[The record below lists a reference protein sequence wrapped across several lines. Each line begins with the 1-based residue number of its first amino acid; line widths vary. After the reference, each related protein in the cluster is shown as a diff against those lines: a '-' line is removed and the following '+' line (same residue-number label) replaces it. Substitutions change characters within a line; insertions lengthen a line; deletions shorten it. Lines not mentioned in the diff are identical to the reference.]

1 MKIIRRAFPIIGSLG
16 LLFFQAL
23 ENTARAAA
31 EVEVTCVFTN
41 GRVEKTLM
49 PLVQA
54 GTVQRFRW
62 EAEQIPAG
70 VRQVEVRAAFATAQT
85 GEPGYFVMPN
95 GFLGTFRER
104 DGEQKLGASYMPLFG
119 MQTPRATFAAI
130 VTGLPHE
137 YTLVARAKNGVYTL
151 FPRFELGGCKANG
164 AIAIEFHFLTGGDAN
179 YSGMARAYRKFQLER
194 QACVP
199 LQERIKGRPGLAYA
213 LKCPEVRIR
222 MGWKPAPSPVEE
234 QTPATEPP
242 MKVAVTF
249 DRAGDILD
257 ECKRQGIE
265 RAEFCLV
272 GWNQKGHDGRYPQLF
287 PVEEALGGEAR
298 LRALT
303 AKAQQLGYQM
313 VCHNNHSDAYCIA
326 DSWNEEFIIK
336 NPDGS
341 LSKNASWSGG
351 RMYNLCPQRA
361 WELFAPKDLRAIA
374 ALGFH
379 GVHYIDV
386 LSIVR
391 PRACHDPRHPLTPDQ
406 SAVWINK
413 IMHEAR
419 DVFGGV
425 SSEGAFDF
433 CCGNLD
439 YALYVSFGNMTN
451 VPKLVDRVVPLWQ
464 LVYHGIVMSNP
475 FTDTANYTLKGPVAR
490 LKLVEFG
497 GRPMFYFHSKFL
509 EGNKQWMGAEDL
521 TCADQPALAASV
533 AQIKAGYD
541 EYAALCR
548 LQTAFMESH
557 DQLAPD
563 VTRTAYSEGTV
574 IVCNYRDSAFEFQ
587 GKPVKP
593 RDYLV
598 LPGGSFQ

>member
-1 MKIIRRAFPIIGSLG
+1 MLMLGAWLAALQTLAASVEVSCTFTNGSVEKKTLP
-16 LLFFQAL
+16 L
-23 ENTARAAA
+23 EAQGSVLHFRWKAA
-31 EVEVTCVFTN
+31 EV
-41 GRVEKTLM
+41 
-49 PLVQA
+49 
-54 GTVQRFRW
+54 
-62 EAEQIPAG
+62 PAG
-70 VRQVEVRAAFATAQT
+70 LKHVEVRADFATAQT
-85 GEPGYFVMPN
+85 GEAGYFVMPN

-137 YTLVARAKNGVYTL
+137 YTLVARAKDGVYTL
-151 FPRFELGGCKANG
+151 YPRFELGGRKANG
-164 AIAIEFHFLTGGDAN
+164 DIAIEYHFLTGADAN
-179 YSGMARAYRKFQLER
+179 YSGMARAYRKFQLDR
-194 QACVP
+194 KACVP
-199 LQERIKGRPGLAYA
+199 LQERIKSRPELAYA
-213 LKCPEVRIR
+213 MQCPEIRIR

-249 DRAGDILD
+249 DRAGEILD
-257 ECKRQGIE
+257 ECQRQGIE

-287 PVEEALGGEAR
+287 PVEEALGGEAK
-298 LRALT
+298 LRALI
-303 AKAQQLGYQM
+303 AKAQRLGYQI
-313 VCHNNHSDAYCIA
+313 VCHNNHSDAYHVA
-326 DSWNEEFIIK
+326 DSWSEEFVIK

-361 WELFAPKDLRAIA
+361 YELFAPRDLRAIA
-374 ALGFH
+374 ALGFR
-379 GVHYIDV
+379 GVHYVDV

-391 PRACHDPRHPLTPDQ
+391 PRACYDPRHPLTPDQ
-406 SAVWINK
+406 SAAWINK

-439 YALYVSFGNMTN
+439 YALYVSFGHMTN
-451 VPKLVDRVVPLWQ
+451 VPKMVDRVVPLWQ
-464 LVYHGIVMSNP
+464 LVYHGIIMSNP
-475 FTDTANYTLKGPVAR
+475 FTDTANYTLKGDVAR

-497 GRPMFYFHSKFL
+497 GRPMFYFYSKFL

-533 AQIKAGYD
+533 AKIKAGYD
-541 EYAALCR
+541 EYAALCH
-548 LQTAFMESH
+548 LQTTFMENH
-557 DQLAPD
+557 EQLEPGI
-563 VTRTAYSEGTV
+563 TRTSFSDGTT
-574 IVCNYRDSAFEFQ
+574 ILCNYRDSAFEFQ
-587 GKPVKP
+587 GKRVKP
-593 RDYLV
+593 HDYLV
-598 LPGGSFQ
+598 IPGGAFQ

>member
-1 MKIIRRAFPIIGSLG
+1 MSGVRHVQIALVLAG
-16 LLFFQAL
+16 LCQFLPAP
-23 ENTARAAA
+23 AAD
-31 EVEVTCVFTN
+31 VEVTCIFTN
-41 GRVEKTLM
+41 GRVEKTLL
-49 PLVQA
+49 PLVQT

-62 EAEQIPAG
+62 EADQIPAG
-70 VRQVEVRAAFATAQT
+70 VRQVEVRADFATAKT
-85 GEPGYFVMPN
+85 GEDGYFVMPN
-95 GFLGTFRER
+95 GFLGTFREQK
-104 DGEQKLGASYMPLFG
+104 GEQLLVGNYMPLFG

-137 YTLVARAKNGVYTL
+137 YTLVARAKAGVYTVY
-151 FPRFELGGCKANG
+151 PRFELGGRKANG
-164 AIAIEFHFLTGGDAN
+164 DIAIEYHFLTGADAD
-179 YSGMARAYRKFQLER
+179 YSGMARTYRKFQLDR

-199 LQERIKGRPGLAYA
+199 LKERIKSRPELAYA
-213 LKCPEVRIR
+213 MQCPEVRIR

-249 DRAGDILD
+249 DRAGEILD

-287 PVEEALGGEAR
+287 PVEESLGGETK
-298 LRALT
+298 LRALI
-303 AKAQQLGYQM
+303 AKAQRLGYQI
-313 VCHNNHSDAYCIA
+313 VCHNNHSDAYRIA
-326 DSWNEEFIIK
+326 SSWDEADIVK
-336 NPDGS
+336 NPDGA

-361 WELFAPKDLRAIA
+361 YACFAPQDLRAIA
-374 ALGFH
+374 ALGFR

-386 LSIVR
+386 LSIVP

-413 IMHEAR
+413 ILHEAR
-419 DVFGGV
+419 EVFGGV
-425 SSEGAFDF
+425 SSEGPFDF

-439 YALYVSFGNMTN
+439 YALYVSFGHMTN
-451 VPKLVDRVVPLWQ
+451 TPPLVDRVVPLWQ

-475 FTDTANYTLKGPVAR
+475 FTDTANYTLKGDVAR

-497 GRPMFYFHSKFL
+497 GRPLFYFYSKFL

-521 TCADQPALAASV
+521 TCVDQPALAASV
-533 AQIKAGYD
+533 AKIKAGYD
-541 EYAALCR
+541 EYDALCH
-548 LQTAFMESH
+548 LQTEFMDRHEL
-557 DQLAPD
+557 LAPD
-563 VTRTAYSEGTV
+563 VFRTAFSDGTA
-574 IVCNYRDSAFEFQ
+574 IVCNYRDSAFEFR
-587 GKPVKP
+587 GKRVKP
-593 RDYLV
+593 HDYLV
-598 LPGGSFQ
+598 IPGGAFQ